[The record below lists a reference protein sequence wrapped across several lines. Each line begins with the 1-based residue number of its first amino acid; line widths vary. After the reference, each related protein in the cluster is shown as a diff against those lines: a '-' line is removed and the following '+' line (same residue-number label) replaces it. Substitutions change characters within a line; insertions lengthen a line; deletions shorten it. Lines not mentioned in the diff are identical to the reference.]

1 MRAVVQGGG
10 AEPRVRCV
18 PTNERRKQPL
28 RTSVQSALE
37 RYFMDLDGHDP
48 EEVYDMVI
56 GQVEQAMLECVM
68 NRTRGN
74 QTRAADWLGI
84 NRGTLRKK
92 LKLYSML

>member
-37 RYFMDLDGHDP
+37 RYFMDLDGA
-48 EEVYDMVI
+48 VV
-56 GQVEQAMLECVM
+56 GSFSTV
-68 NRTRGN
+68 
-74 QTRAADWLGI
+74 GI
-84 NRGTLRKK
+84 NEEPFGLTFVGDTDSQLIAD
-92 LKLYSML
+92 LCA